1 MIFVGTYFNGNL
13 GSPFSVEKKEAFS
26 LQCKSNFL
34 NSLQKIVFA
43 CYYGQ
48 KLVTNTLFEVTRTA
62 GLPGVLINYY
72 NGFKGIITV
81 CFKQLINLKSVLG
94 RNNYTVSH

>member
-1 MIFVGTYFNGNL
+1 M
-13 GSPFSVEKKEAFS
+13 
-26 LQCKSNFL
+26 
-34 NSLQKIVFA
+34 NSLQKIVIA

-48 KLVTNTLFEVTRTA
+48 KFIVINTLIEVTRTA
-62 GLPGVLINYY
+62 GSPGVLINYY